1 MTTATEGWGWPML
14 SRKEH
19 YFVDGTALCG
29 KWMFTGTLSP
39 LVGERTPDDC
49 AECFRRLAKR
59 LAQRKT

>member
-1 MTTATEGWGWPML
+1 ML